1 MEILKK
7 RVEALDKLVVNVS
20 GRGRGKR
27 GKIEMGT
34 GILPKDGHFDV
45 SGDVLEN
52 ISKFYTYY
60 DEQASLIRTRG

>member
-1 MEILKK
+1 
-7 RVEALDKLVVNVS
+7 
-20 GRGRGKR
+20 
-27 GKIEMGT
+27 MGT

-60 DEQASLIRTRG
+60 DEQASLIRSRESI